1 MIDFQSMPAT
11 LQISV
16 GGVNSYLWQDSVSL
30 PDMTTVGER
39 VKAEREAKGI
49 SRAEL
54 AKRIGA
60 KGESYISELELGGI
74 KKGGRLHRIAE
85 ELGLNVHW
93 LETGKGPQYPFAP
106 DSGEDGWDDL
116 LAYSQAAGLS
126 DGEEAQEYAETHKL
140 KFRSESL
147 SRKRLNPRNLAVMYG
162 KGDSMEPRIHSG
174 DAVLFD
180 QADTRP
186 VDGGIFVI
194 LVPGAG
200 AESYSVKRCELI
212 DDMVFFKADNP
223 KGDHGWRKPKRMDD
237 KRHPIKIIGRVRW
250 IGSWEE

>member
-1 MIDFQSMPAT
+1 MDT
-11 LQISV
+11 LGKRLASALALKGWEPTDLIQRKILSKAGV
-16 GGVNSYLWQDSVSL
+16 YQWLGDKVRADTVRGSNVEAVAKALGVNREWLLSGRGDMYPVRSANAANDDS
-30 PDMTTVGER
+30 E
-39 VKAEREAKGI
+39 
-49 SRAEL
+49 
-54 AKRIGA
+54 
-60 KGESYISELELGGI
+60 
-74 KKGGRLHRIAE
+74 
-85 ELGLNVHW
+85 
-93 LETGKGPQYPFAP
+93 
-106 DSGEDGWDDL
+106 WDDL

-223 KGDHGWRKPKRMDD
+223 NGDHGWRKPKRMDN